1 MSTSSATVT
10 QAADIRPPSGA
21 TAPTQAQRLAGTG
34 VTEAASATA
43 LTGGAVATLLVGGT
57 SIRLAFGGAALGVGS
72 VATTDLVI
80 GANYRFD
87 WYVQADSDAFIAIEA
102 ADGATA
108 YEAWVWTSSG
118 PRG

>member
-43 LTGGAVATLLVGGT
+43 LTGGAR
-57 SIRLAFGGAALGVGS
+57 SAA
-72 VATTDLVI
+72 
-80 GANYRFD
+80 
-87 WYVQADSDAFIAIEA
+87 
-102 ADGATA
+102 
-108 YEAWVWTSSG
+108 
-118 PRG
+118 PRSASAPWRPRIS